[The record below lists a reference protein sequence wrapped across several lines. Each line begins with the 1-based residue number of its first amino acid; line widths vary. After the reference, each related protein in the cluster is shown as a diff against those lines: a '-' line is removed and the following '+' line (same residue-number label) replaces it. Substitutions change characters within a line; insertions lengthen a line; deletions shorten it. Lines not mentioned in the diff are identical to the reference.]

1 MSMVRIGIYGAG
13 QMGTVHA
20 RTLAGFAGV
29 SVVGVADAD
38 ETRARAT
45 AAAAGAEP
53 CPDLD
58 TLLAMR
64 PDAVFVGVP
73 NIHHA
78 QASITALERGVDVF
92 CEKPMATTLE
102 DAQRVLHTVEH
113 TGRAYQIGFNRRFA
127 PAYAGMRAL
136 VAGGMTV
143 YSGTLKIN
151 DGDRRTPVW
160 LSDAA
165 ISGGFIYDKG
175 IHLLDMA
182 RWILGPIDEVRCL
195 ARSSCYPD
203 MDDAV
208 ALLRSRG
215 GAIVTFSA
223 CGHATWTAPTE
234 RVELF
239 GNHATAVTEGF
250 ERLVHAPGLGRST
263 AMHDFRALPYEQRL
277 GYEQEEQAF
286 LEAIVSG
293 RPTPVSAEDGYRAC
307 ELVDACYRSA
317 AADGTPV
324 RLA

>member
-1 MSMVRIGIYGAG
+1 
-13 QMGTVHA
+13 MG
-20 RTLAGFAGV
+20 
-29 SVVGVADAD
+29 
-38 ETRARAT
+38 
-45 AAAAGAEP
+45 
-53 CPDLD
+53 C
-58 TLLAMR
+58 
-64 PDAVFVGVP
+64 
-73 NIHHA
+73 
-78 QASITALERGVDVF
+78 
-92 CEKPMATTLE
+92 
-102 DAQRVLHTVEH
+102 
-113 TGRAYQIGFNRRFA
+113 
-127 PAYAGMRAL
+127 
-136 VAGGMTV
+136 
-143 YSGTLKIN
+143 
-151 DGDRRTPVW
+151 
-160 LSDAA
+160 
-165 ISGGFIYDKG
+165 IYDKG

-182 RWILGPIDEVRCL
+182 RWLLGPIDEVRCL

-203 MDDAV
+203 LDDAV

-239 GNHATAVTEGF
+239 GDHATAVTEGF